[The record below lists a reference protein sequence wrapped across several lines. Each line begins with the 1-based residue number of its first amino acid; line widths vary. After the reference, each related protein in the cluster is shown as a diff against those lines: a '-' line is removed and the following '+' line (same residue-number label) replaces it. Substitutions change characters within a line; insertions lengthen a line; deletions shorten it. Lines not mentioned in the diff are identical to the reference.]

1 MQEPF
6 NVCRMLK
13 NKITDRVYLLN
24 KNISVTL
31 EYFFYRLIIKG
42 FGRSTR
48 F

>member
-24 KNISVTL
+24 KNISVTSCAVCVKMM
-31 EYFFYRLIIKG
+31 F
-42 FGRSTR
+42 
-48 F
+48 